1 MLLWVHSLKCTC
13 TKLSQH
19 RPHQCTCL
27 AGGSGA
33 EVLICSVLPGRSSS
47 SLVQKL
53 LLLLLEAALQ
63 SRIWGDRSALKTSKT
78 NVRVKEVSPATH

>member
-1 MLLWVHSLKCTC
+1 MLLWVHSLKRTC

-19 RPHQCTCL
+19 HLHQCTCL
-27 AGGSGA
+27 AAGSGA
-33 EVLICSVLPGRSSS
+33 EGLICSVLPGRSSN

-63 SRIWGDRSALKTSKT
+63 SRIWGDRSALKTRKT
-78 NVRVKEVSPATH
+78 NVRAKEVSPASH